1 MNHRVVLLS
10 LLLAS
15 PLAHAGAR
23 KLPTWDVSSEEA
35 ALKSS
40 KTWKMTTKGKPKAY
54 PKTVAIPFFEV
65 RYSFKETTTQRSA
78 GQGVTGT
85 TATTLR
91 FSDADYEQLTN
102 ELYAE
107 LVARLEA
114 EGFEVRSR
122 ADVVAS
128 SAYGELV
135 ADDQERENGKRL
147 VYSPSG
153 MKNLPVFSG
162 QPRNPGGLAAV
173 ASELGVDAV
182 VGAFVNVGIC
192 SVEPTK
198 KTDMR
203 SGVYA
208 CIKGDLTMPGFNLTF
223 LGAPEPGKKKASWT
237 ARLFKQTEMYTY
249 NKGDKTVYDMA
260 MVANWSSAQPL
271 KRNFWGNRKLAA
283 DQESY
288 VGGTTQIYRD
298 LLTMAFARWE
308 DKFGR
313 SREAAGLQRHALGEA
328 EPEGDVPPPEPEVYP
343 VPPLPGTTSCF
354 VGTSTQGPMVLRRGL
369 DADGGRIVE
378 DLLLELDG
386 QPPYRAVSL
395 WEVDGASADLSDR
408 GGAWTGTASL
418 QGDPWAWTGW
428 TTDLTMTASG
438 ATVAAHYDLS
448 GGRYTGTSEVT
459 MNGAVVATTTVEL
472 DPAEASVCEEH
483 LSVAAPPDGAF

>member
-1 MNHRVVLLS
+1 MARVGPFE
-10 LLLAS
+10 LLAS
-15 PLAHAGAR
+15 LGEGGMGRVCRAR
-23 KLPTWDVSSEEA
+23 HP
-35 ALKSS
+35 
-40 KTWKMTTKGKPKAY
+40 
-54 PKTVAIPFFEV
+54 
-65 RYSFKETTTQRSA
+65 
-78 GQGVTGT
+78 
-85 TATTLR
+85 
-91 FSDADYEQLTN
+91 
-102 ELYAE
+102 
-107 LVARLEA
+107 
-114 EGFEVRSR
+114 
-122 ADVVAS
+122 
-128 SAYGELV
+128 
-135 ADDQERENGKRL
+135 
-147 VYSPSG
+147 
-153 MKNLPVFSG
+153 SG

-192 SVEPTK
+192 TVEPTR

-208 CIKGDLTMPGFNLTF
+208 CIKGDLTMPGFHLTF
-223 LGAPEPGKKKASWT
+223 LGTPEGGKQRASWT
-237 ARLFKQTEMYTY
+237 ARLFKQTDMYTY

-260 MVANWSSAQPL
+260 MVANWSSARPL
-271 KRNFWGNRKLAA
+271 RRDFWGNRKLAA

-288 VGGTTQIYRD
+288 VGGTTQIYGD

-313 SREAAGLQRHALGEA
+313 TREAAGLQRHALGEA
-328 EPEGDVPPPEPEVYP
+328 LPDGDAPLPAPERFP

-369 DADGGRIVE
+369 DADSARIVE

-395 WEVDGASADLSDR
+395 WEVDGASAHLSDR

-428 TTDLTMTASG
+428 TTALTMKASG
-438 ATVAAHYDLS
+438 ATVAARYDLS
-448 GGRYTGTSEVT
+448 AGRYTGTSEVSR
-459 MNGAVVATTTVEL
+459 NGAVVATTHVEL
-472 DPAEASVCEEH
+472 DPADNSVCEER